1 MFVPLAHGALGIW
14 DEVIPILLVG
24 GFAAILIV
32 TGLLSRRNE
41 SQLDEQAGTPPLAE
55 QTNNEPVKADHYR
68 LD

>member
-24 GFAAILIV
+24 GFAAILGV

-41 SQLDEQAGTPPLAE
+41 SKLDEQAENPPPGE
-55 QTNNEPVKADHYR
+55 QASNEPVKADPSR

>member
-41 SQLDEQAGTPPLAE
+41 SKLEEHAENPPPAE
-55 QTNNEPVKADHYR
+55 QIDAQPDHYR

>member
-1 MFVPLAHGALGIW
+1 MFVLLAHGALGIW

-41 SQLDEQAGTPPLAE
+41 SQLDEQAETPPPAK

>member
-24 GFAAILIV
+24 GFSAILFV

-41 SQLDEQAGTPPLAE
+41 SKLDEQAENPAPVE
-55 QTNNEPVKADHYR
+55 QASNEPVKADHYR

>member
-1 MFVPLAHGALGIW
+1 MVVPLAHGVYGIW

-24 GFAAILIV
+24 GFAAILVV

-41 SQLDEQAGTPPLAE
+41 SKLEEQAENPPPVE
-55 QTNNEPVKADHYR
+55 QIDAQPDHYR

>member
-24 GFAAILIV
+24 GFAAILVV

-41 SQLDEQAGTPPLAE
+41 SKFDKQAEKLPPVEQIDAQP
-55 QTNNEPVKADHYR
+55 DHYR